1 MSDSLHSLC
10 CQSTAN
16 RDASHLR
23 ASQTLVLCSTG
34 PLRGNVTIT
43 CFLII
48 FFHQFLQICRS
59 VNLREENKAAALGRR
74 REDAEER
81 SPVITGAEEGR
92 DEGQQEQ
99 WAHTSSMK
107 LIVPVWDRK
116 YVSDKVFSPSIELST
131 CLTMQ
136 LHISS
141 LVGFV
146 VWSAF
151 FYEGVNKSLL
161 HLQYLFFPFQC
172 LREGFDLICIYEFIL

>member
-16 RDASHLR
+16 RDASHLC
-23 ASQTLVLCSTG
+23 ASQTLVCSTG

-116 YVSDKVFSPSIELST
+116 YVSDKVFSPSIELSA